1 MDKTQVSLVQQRTVW
16 IGDLDKWMDESF
28 IKDKLSYYKIPFKD
42 VRIIRDKSSN
52 ISLGYGFIEFLS
64 KSQAEEVIN
73 LYNNKA
79 LLDKDKTFKLNWA
92 VDSESKKIA
101 NGTQL
106 SLYNIYISG
115 FPEETTESELES
127 FFKKYYKYINSVK
140 IITEPSTGISKGYGF
155 VKFTNEKEMK
165 DALKNMNGKSFKGEI
180 LKTK

>member
-1 MDKTQVSLVQQRTVW
+1 MDKGILSPVQQRTVW
-16 IGDLDKWMDESF
+16 IGDLDKWMDEAF
-28 IKDKLSYYKIPFKD
+28 IKERLTYYKIPFKD
-42 VRIIRDKSSN
+42 VRVIRDKSCN
-52 ISLGYGFIEFLS
+52 VSLGYGFIEFLS
-64 KSQAEEVIN
+64 KNQAEEVIN
-73 LYNNKA
+73 LYSNKA

-106 SLYNIYISG
+106 GLFNIYISG
-115 FPEETTESELES
+115 FPEETTEYELENY
-127 FFKKYYKYINSVK
+127 FRKYYKYINSVK